1 MMKMRRKA
9 ALADRVREIRLDL
22 YGEDGLESL
31 TRALEVPAQTWRNY
45 ERGITMPAHLM
56 LEFLVLTGVDPNW
69 LLTGEGDRLSADIRS
84 FQPWTVEQS
93 DTV

>member
-1 MMKMRRKA
+1 MMKMNRKA
-9 ALADRVREIRLDL
+9 ALADRMREIRLDL

-69 LLTGEGDRLSADIRS
+69 LLTGNGDRLNADIHS

-93 DTV
+93 DAV